1 MNEYKIIASA
11 IDFGNMDDGKKWE
24 GLRLFVQ
31 EIRKDKKGAVVG
43 MLSKVVKA
51 NTDID
56 IRYDVTC
63 RLLFD
68 ERGKVAFIDYGSSK

>member
-11 IDFGNMDDGKKWE
+11 IDFGSMEDGKKWE

-43 MLSKVVKA
+43 MQSKVIKA
-51 NTDID
+51 NSDLD

-68 ERGKVAFIDYGSSK
+68 ERGKVAVVDYGNSK